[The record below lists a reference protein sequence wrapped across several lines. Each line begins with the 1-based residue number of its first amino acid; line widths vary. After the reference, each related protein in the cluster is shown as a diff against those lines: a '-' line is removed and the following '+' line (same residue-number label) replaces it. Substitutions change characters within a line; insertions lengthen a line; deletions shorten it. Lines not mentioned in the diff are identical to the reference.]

1 MSTEYREHYEWA
13 KKDLY
18 TREGK
23 NIGLHHPEPVNYLA
37 AIEGWKPLKVEP
49 ESEEIM
55 AERMKK
61 EFGAYK
67 SSLIQKRKSQDE
79 NVFLTSYQTTFK
91 PECNCFFFF
100 NYFCLNLLF
109 SIGLDNYRPSFS
121 TYEKAAKMYAKEV
134 DRDIEDESDIKG
146 NSLDGREDRVED
158 RKGIYDLVKHEEQEI
173 KPDTTT
179 TKNQIQEVQEEIL
192 GADEL
197 AQAAIEMIK
206 TDFSKGRTW
215 NLCNLPLVDAEER
228 YHRYR
233 EYLDKSSKKK
243 IMLNKIYRC

>member
-91 PECNCFFFF
+91 PE
-100 NYFCLNLLF
+100 Y
-109 SIGLDNYRPSFS
+109 NYRPSFS